1 MFKPSLSRSL
11 LYLYLFFVAV
21 LVTVPIGGAD
31 VALDEIH
38 VGGTLRLDY
47 LLHALMF
54 IPFVPLWR
62 TGRPD
67 HPWWLII
74 GGGLMF
80 AAVCELLHMVLPYR
94 GYNIYDLFAN
104 VAGVMAG
111 TGLALGLSAKF
122 IPKRN

>member
-1 MFKPSLSRSL
+1 MLKPSLSRSL
-11 LYLYLFFVAV
+11 LYFYLFSVAV
-21 LVTVPIGGAD
+21 LVTVPTGGAD

-47 LLHALMF
+47 LLHALIF
-54 IPFVPLWR
+54 IPLVPLWR
-62 TGRPD
+62 AGRPD

-74 GGGLMF
+74 GAGMLF
-80 AAVCELLHMVLPYR
+80 AVCSELLHMVLPYR
-94 GYNIYDLFAN
+94 GYNINDLFAN

-122 IPKRN
+122 ILKKE